1 MPKLDKSGTKEP
13 LNPERFTF
21 PKPARLLGILGGGGV
36 RGAVFA
42 GGGEG
47 GGADVLVF

>member
-13 LNPERFTF
+13 PNPERFTF
-21 PKPARLLGILGGGGV
+21 PKPVRLLGILGGGG
-36 RGAVFA
+36 GAVFA